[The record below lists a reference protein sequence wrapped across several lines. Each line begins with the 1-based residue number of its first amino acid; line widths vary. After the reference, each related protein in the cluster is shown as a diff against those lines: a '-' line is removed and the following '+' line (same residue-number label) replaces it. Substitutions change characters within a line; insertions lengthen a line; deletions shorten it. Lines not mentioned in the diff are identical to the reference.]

1 MVQMPDA
8 METVWWVLKKLK
20 IELPRDS
27 AVLGI
32 DPKELKQG
40 IEEILVYLCLWKHYS
55 PWPERG
61 SNTGVHG

>member
-1 MVQMPDA
+1 MLWKQYGGPS
-8 METVWWVLKKLK
+8 KKLK

-40 IEEILVYLCLWKHYS
+40 IEEILHTCVYGSTIHHS
-55 PWPERG
+55 QNVG

>member
-8 METVWWVLKKLK
+8 VETVWWALKKLK

-55 PWPERG
+55 P
-61 SNTGVHG
+61 